1 MRATTATSTSA
12 STRRPGGREV
22 HGDAL
27 GGAYGGQQQERGGH
41 LALHFL
47 KESGEFRI
55 WGLGIAADKSQVA
68 RHGLIGQICIV
79 GLGHVSQLLYAGLE
93 RGLAIGGLHVA
104 EDGHRAD
111 GQTRYD
117 TQNAHHQAEGD
128 GIGLFPLT
136 SCPHSASR

>member
-1 MRATTATSTSA
+1 M
-12 STRRPGGREV
+12 
-22 HGDAL
+22 
-27 GGAYGGQQQERGGH
+27 
-41 LALHFL
+41 
-47 KESGEFRI
+47 
-55 WGLGIAADKSQVA
+55 
-68 RHGLIGQICIV
+68 

-136 SCPHSASR
+136 GFGGVPTLTHFIGDKVQRPD